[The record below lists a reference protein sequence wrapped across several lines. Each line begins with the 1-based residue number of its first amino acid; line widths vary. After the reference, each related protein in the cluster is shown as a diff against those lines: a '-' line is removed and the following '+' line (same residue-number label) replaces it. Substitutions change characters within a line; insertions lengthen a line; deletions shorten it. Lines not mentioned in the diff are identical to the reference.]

1 MKLPTLAKVCGARNR
16 LQAERDSL
24 LAANVALREALQN
37 LADYTARISPPPY
50 EHGCMWCAGCVERLN
65 GEVRTALANP
75 ATTEALERVKRE
87 AQAEVLEEVI
97 GAIEKVSATYAAYMA
112 EMKAKHATALL
123 KDKLRE
129 LRGQR

>member
-75 ATTEALERVKRE
+75 ATTEALERVRRE
-87 AQAEVLEEVI
+87 AVRDYRERLEKHMLAMDMDIGAEVVRDFE
-97 GAIEKVSATYAAYMA
+97 TAA
-112 EMKAKHATALL
+112 
-123 KDKLRE
+123 
-129 LRGQR
+129 LRGGE